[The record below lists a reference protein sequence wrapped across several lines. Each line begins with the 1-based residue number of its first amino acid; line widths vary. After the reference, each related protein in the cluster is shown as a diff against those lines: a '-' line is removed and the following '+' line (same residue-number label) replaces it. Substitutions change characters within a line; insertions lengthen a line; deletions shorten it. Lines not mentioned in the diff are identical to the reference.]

1 MFKLRSSDM
10 KIFTLQAFVWILILN
25 LMISGIIFNFGDS
38 QAGSADLETKSQD
51 ESLADADPCPTAAS
65 ESPAVPQ
72 LRHIGTYPIASPDA
86 NLDNPNDPYY
96 TESLY
101 FINNQ
106 ASGAPEESP
115 PLKTENT
122 QSRLAGPPATSD
134 TGSVGYEPRAIYSV
148 QGIFRYQD
156 REQDE
161 TGFTGVNPLLP
172 IRFADV
178 EVYDVNTQQVLASG
192 HTDFNGYFSIMV
204 NDAVIRDIAIRAITT
219 SNDHPGLTN
228 HSVTLTPGDGGAP
241 YTISTPT
248 YFNHPLT
255 DIDFTGTP
263 VNAMAGGAGNAFHL
277 FDCQE
282 NVERYAENLTSAQ
295 PRHNLT
301 IYWRAGASY
310 GKEYDTNGHIYLMG
324 SSADDDSYDDTVVY
338 HEMGHYLAGCYSK
351 DAGYYGAHSLN
362 GNYDIRLSYTEGL
375 GSYFMGAVRDYLG
388 VVQPLI
394 YIETNGVSLN
404 WYGYSIS
411 YDTDT
416 PSGYSNQPR
425 PYSMCTAENE
435 ATVGHALFDIVD
447 SSASDDGTPG
457 VDDDLFDL
465 SGLQGDQL
473 VWDVLVSIDEN
484 ATSFTKKITMETFI
498 DTFRTMYPVYNAQ
511 LTQVLADSGIE
522 YLDDAYENDD
532 TYLQAQPKLIGSE
545 YHHTYFG
552 AGDQDWSS
560 YGLTVGTDYVFK
572 TIDLYDWADTKLELY
587 DTDGISLL
595 DSNDNRDDGTK
606 ESLIRFLA
614 PANGQYYIKSTRT
627 PETPMPTG
635 EYGKYNLTS
644 YIVFNPVVVSIV
656 PNTGPVPGG
665 TTVCIT
671 GENFTASGSIL
682 FGVYEAT
689 GAILAGNVYTVTTP
703 ANVPGPVDVVV
714 NNPPTQDGIIPSGK
728 MVNGFTYT
736 GTPLAP
742 IVREVSPPFGS
753 SITTNDVTVEG
764 DYFMSGASLYFDDLV
779 IITPSVINPKM
790 ITATLQ
796 ILPADMYDVNV
807 TNPDMQYDVLAN
819 SYEST
824 LQMFNSTTVIFD
836 YYSPLTTTIFVPDD
850 FIISDL
856 YVFVN
861 VSYPGDEPVVE
872 LESPIG
878 TTAKVFDEIQVVEDD
893 ENWRTQMSSWFG
905 YAEAPSE
912 GLYQYK
918 GEHTQGEWTLRLTSP
933 TSWDSTLHSWGIC
946 FLQYSHRNIS
956 RILYTPCEY
965 RNYLLAVDG
974 TTGEHLY
981 RAKLE
986 TWPGRVTVSADQTKV
1001 YSSTFSYYNAT
1012 TGGYTDS
1019 LLNCFQSFT
1028 GKKIQSIILEGKMG
1042 RQALATIPN
1051 SNKIV
1056 AITSHNLYV
1065 INTDTQAMEDYIVLP
1080 SVYNTLEL
1088 GVAVSPDGLTAY
1100 CTPNTGTLEYVQMVD
1115 LSTMTLS
1122 GQISTPGKIPYD
1134 VEISNDGATG
1144 VIGYTTNTMDVF
1156 DTSTDTIFDT
1166 INLPSWAAWI
1176 SLTPDATKAFY
1187 TTYQWYAGFGTA
1199 NLTTHATHN
1208 VMDDPESTTIGV
1220 KISNDYRSYVV
1231 DWYRGKILI
1240 YDARTELKID
1250 EFDVMDG
1257 ISLYPSGID
1266 IVDMVGAPSLSAN
1279 VVMGG
1284 NISLSWS
1291 APSSPGTPISYY
1303 KIYRGTSSGR
1313 EVFYRN
1319 TASTGF
1325 LDYNITNGQYF
1336 YRVGAVNGAGEGGLS
1351 NEAQA
1356 VSMAPTVTVDHPT
1369 APDTI
1374 ESGNVNIFWAITDN
1388 DPLPNGG
1395 NVVNISYSDDCGASW
1410 IPLATNAGAN
1420 SDPFTWN
1427 AGSLPDGVSYIIK
1440 ITAYDATGQKG
1451 IGYSDNPFSLDNVP
1465 DDRWHF
1471 QTQFSGPLKDLDMKP
1486 VELSQQVIP
1495 IPVDGADEYVIGK
1508 WEGRAYPS
1516 GRDISGQWNFSVWGF
1531 VSIEGLCSAHLKAK
1545 IYTSSN
1551 PTPLYTTV
1559 SDNEDINEFSSA
1571 YHEYCWQ
1578 DFGVS
1583 GMTIP
1588 GDHVQVELVLDASFG
1603 TPTDFV
1609 YNNTDSDIP
1618 GNGTVTGTHVATQ
1631 VSDDVYQTIQEI
1643 PAGKTILIAETFDGS
1658 FPPAGWAKYTGNPA
1672 TTWQTSGGSPSGDP
1686 PDAYIYRCST
1696 DGLSSVWRLYAG
1708 PIDTSQVTSLT
1719 LEWACNFNQ
1728 WNGAGC
1734 FGKVQTST
1742 DGITWHDTSWIKP
1755 TDGPD
1760 VIGPQSLLIETGD
1773 EGSGTF
1779 YFSLTLEG
1787 EPYHMNSW
1795 AVDDVNLTGLTTSI
1809 LDHKWPVIVEGSMT
1823 EVLFGIE
1830 AHVSSGEAVSVYYS
1844 ATGSGPVGGVGWC
1857 HMLEVIKTSD
1867 DDSLQT
1873 YVLPVSTSGTICI
1886 GAKDIDRAAGD
1897 ITLDTFYI
1905 DRMFVRSEFASPIFN
1920 FGYDSSQTQSYVEP
1934 PASQSIFSIPVLPG
1948 WNLISFPIQAS
1959 GSPLDVLNDMGGDTI
1974 WDIVKRFDPLSPA
1987 DPWKTYRVG
1996 STVNDLL
2003 NIDNTMGLWVHITN
2017 AGTDSLLTVP
2027 GAEPGITVI
2036 SLRTGWNLVSY
2047 ASLTPRTANV
2057 ALSGTSTDMIA
2068 YYQAASPYIT
2078 DTADLETVTM
2088 EAGKAY
2094 WVHVTADCLWIVNP

>member
-1 MFKLRSSDM
+1 
-10 KIFTLQAFVWILILN
+10 
-25 LMISGIIFNFGDS
+25 
-38 QAGSADLETKSQD
+38 
-51 ESLADADPCPTAAS
+51 
-65 ESPAVPQ
+65 
-72 LRHIGTYPIASPDA
+72 
-86 NLDNPNDPYY
+86 
-96 TESLY
+96 
-101 FINNQ
+101 
-106 ASGAPEESP
+106 
-115 PLKTENT
+115 
-122 QSRLAGPPATSD
+122 
-134 TGSVGYEPRAIYSV
+134 
-148 QGIFRYQD
+148 
-156 REQDE
+156 
-161 TGFTGVNPLLP
+161 
-172 IRFADV
+172 
-178 EVYDVNTQQVLASG
+178 
-192 HTDFNGYFSIMV
+192 
-204 NDAVIRDIAIRAITT
+204 
-219 SNDHPGLTN
+219 
-228 HSVTLTPGDGGAP
+228 
-241 YTISTPT
+241 
-248 YFNHPLT
+248 
-255 DIDFTGTP
+255 
-263 VNAMAGGAGNAFHL
+263 
-277 FDCQE
+277 
-282 NVERYAENLTSAQ
+282 
-295 PRHNLT
+295 
-301 IYWRAGASY
+301 
-310 GKEYDTNGHIYLMG
+310 
-324 SSADDDSYDDTVVY
+324 
-338 HEMGHYLAGCYSK
+338 
-351 DAGYYGAHSLN
+351 
-362 GNYDIRLSYTEGL
+362 
-375 GSYFMGAVRDYLG
+375 
-388 VVQPLI
+388 
-394 YIETNGVSLN
+394 
-404 WYGYSIS
+404 
-411 YDTDT
+411 
-416 PSGYSNQPR
+416 
-425 PYSMCTAENE
+425 
-435 ATVGHALFDIVD
+435 
-447 SSASDDGTPG
+447 
-457 VDDDLFDL
+457 
-465 SGLQGDQL
+465 
-473 VWDVLVSIDEN
+473 
-484 ATSFTKKITMETFI
+484 METFV
-498 DTFRTMYPVYNAQ
+498 DTFRTMYPAYNTQ
-511 LTQVLADSGIE
+511 LTQVLVDSGIE
-522 YLDDAYENDD
+522 YFDDAYEDD
-532 TYLQAQPKLIGSE
+532 GTHLQAQPKLIGSE

-560 YGLTVGTDYVFK
+560 YDLTAGTDYVFK
-572 TIDLYDWADTKLELY
+572 TLNLYDWADTKLELY
-587 DTDGISLL
+587 DIDGISLL

-644 YIVFNPVVVSIV
+644 YIVFNPVVVSVI
-656 PNTGPVPGG
+656 PNTGPVLGG
-665 TTVCIT
+665 TRVNIT
-671 GENFTASGSIL
+671 GENFTAGATIL

-689 GAILAGNVYTVTTP
+689 DLVLAGNVFTVTAP
-703 ANVPGPVDVVV
+703 ANVPGPVDIIVR
-714 NNPPTQDGIIPSGK
+714 NPPTDDGIIPSGK
-728 MVNGFTYT
+728 MINGFTYT
-736 GTPLAP
+736 GSPLAP

-753 SITTNDVTVEG
+753 STTINEVTVEG
-764 DYFMSGASLYFDDLV
+764 DYFIGGASLYFNAFW
-779 IITPSVINPKM
+779 ISSCSVIDPKR
-790 ITATLQ
+790 ITASLQ
-796 ILPADMYDVNV
+796 ALPTDMYDVNV
-807 TNPDMQYDVLAN
+807 TNPDLQYDVLAN
-819 SYEST
+819 GYEST
-824 LQMFNSTTVIFD
+824 LQSFNTTVKIFD
-836 YYSPLTTTIFVPDD
+836 YYSPLTTTLNIPED

-861 VSYPGDEPVVE
+861 ASFPGAYPIVE
-872 LESPIG
+872 LESPTGKI
-878 TTAKVFDEIQVVEDD
+878 AKVYDEIQVALNMEL
-893 ENWRTQMSSWFG
+893 WRTEFSSWFG
-905 YAEAPSE
+905 YNEAPSE
-912 GLYQYK
+912 GLYQYN
-918 GEHTQGEWTLRLTSP
+918 GEHTQGEWTLRLTS
-933 TSWDSTLHSWGIC
+933 SSSSDSTLHSWGIC
-946 FLQYSHRNIS
+946 FLQYGHRNIS

-981 RAKLE
+981 RAKLG

-1001 YSSTFSYYNAT
+1001 YSGTFSYYNAT

-1019 LLNCFQSFT
+1019 LLNCFQSYT

-1065 INTDTQAMEDYIVLP
+1065 INTDTQAMEDHMVLP

-1115 LSTMTLS
+1115 LSTMALS
-1122 GQISTPGKIPYD
+1122 SQISTPGKIPYD

-1144 VIGYTTNTMDVF
+1144 IIGYTTNTMDVF
-1156 DTSTDTIFDT
+1156 DTSTDAIFDT
-1166 INLPSWAAWI
+1166 ISLPSWAAWI
-1176 SLTPDATKAFY
+1176 GFTQDATKAFY

-1199 NLTTHATHN
+1199 NLTTHATHRI
-1208 VMDDPESTTIGV
+1208 MDDPESTTIGV
-1220 KISNDYRSYVV
+1220 KISNDYKSYVV

-1266 IVDMVGAPSLSAN
+1266 IADMVDAPSLSAI

-1319 TASTGF
+1319 TASTTF
-1325 LDYNITNGQYF
+1325 LDYNITNGRYF
-1336 YRVGAVNGAGEGGLS
+1336 YKVSAVNGAGEGGLS

-1374 ESGNVNIFWAITDN
+1374 ESGNVNIFWTITDN

-1410 IPLATNAGAN
+1410 IPLATNAGVN
-1420 SDPFTWN
+1420 SDPFAWN

-1440 ITAYDATGQKG
+1440 ITAYDATGQTG
-1451 IGYSDNPFSLDNVP
+1451 IGYSDNPFSVDNIP

-1486 VELSQQVIP
+1486 VELSQQVIS
-1495 IPVDGADEYVIGK
+1495 IPVDGAGEYVIGK
-1508 WEGRAYPS
+1508 WEGRAFPS

-1531 VSIEGLCSAHLKAK
+1531 VSIEGLCSAHLRAK

-1559 SDNEDINEFSSA
+1559 SDNEDINDFSSA
-1571 YHEYCWQ
+1571 YHEYYWQ
-1578 DFGVS
+1578 DVGVS
-1583 GMTIP
+1583 GTIIP

-1609 YNNTDSDIP
+1609 YNNTAGDIP
-1618 GNGTVTGTHVATQ
+1618 GNGTVTGTHLNTQ
-1631 VSDDVYQTIQEI
+1631 ISDDNYQTVEEV
-1643 PAGKTILIAETFDGS
+1643 PAGETILLAETFDGT
-1658 FPPAGWAKYTGNPA
+1658 FPPAGWARYTGNPA
-1672 TTWQTSGGSPSGDP
+1672 TIWQTSGGSPSGDP

-1742 DGITWHDTSWIKP
+1742 DGITWHDTTWVHP
-1755 TDGPD
+1755 TNGPD

-1779 YFSLTLEG
+1779 YFSFTLEG

-1830 AHVSSGEAVSVYYS
+1830 AHVSPGEAVSMYYS
-1844 ATGSGPVGGVGWC
+1844 ETGTGLVGGAGWC
-1857 HMLEVIKTSD
+1857 HVLDVIKTSD

-1873 YVLPVSTSGTICI
+1873 YVLPAGTSGTIYI

-1920 FGYDSSQTQSYVEP
+1920 FGYDSGQTQSYVEP

-1948 WNLISFPIQAS
+1948 WNLVSFPVQTS
-1959 GSPLDVLNDMGGDTI
+1959 GSPLDVLNDMGGNTA

-2003 NIDNTMGLWVHITN
+2003 SIDNTMGLWVHITN
-2017 AGTDSLLTVP
+2017 VGTDSLLTVL
-2027 GAEPGITVI
+2027 GAEPGITAI
-2036 SLRTGWNLVSY
+2036 GLRAGWNLVSY

-2057 ALSGTSTDMIA
+2057 ALSGTSTDIIA

-2094 WVHVTADCLWIVNP
+2094 WVHVTSDCIWTITP